1 MRNEQSVEIDR
12 PIAEVFDFAMK
23 NTVKW
28 VEIVVEDHVVED
40 KNNGDVGTTFHV
52 VTVEKGR
59 RMEFD
64 GVVTRHEP
72 PNISAVLLKGQYFD
86 LDLEYK
92 FEDLSGR
99 TRVTQV
105 SIAKGKGFTKV
116 MLFLLGWM
124 MKSAGRK
131 SLSKDF
137 ATLKHLL
144 ESGEGVA
151 SGSPDHSVGSGD
163 DG

>member
-1 MRNEQSVEIDR
+1 MQNEQSVEIDC
-12 PIAEVFDFAMK
+12 PIAEVFDFTINNA
-23 NTVKW
+23 VKW
-28 VEIVVEDHVVED
+28 VDIVVEDEVVED
-40 KNNGDVGTTFHV
+40 KNNGGVGTRFHV
-52 VTVEKGR
+52 VTIEKGR

-72 PNISAVLLKGQYFD
+72 PNVSAVLLKGQYFD
-86 LDLEYK
+86 LDIEYT

-105 SIAKGKGFTKV
+105 SSAKGKGFTKL

-131 SLSKDF
+131 SLERDF
-137 ATLKHLL
+137 ATLKRLL
-144 ESGEGVA
+144 ESGDGLT
-151 SGSPDHSVGSGD
+151 DHSTDRAS
-163 DG
+163 

>member
-1 MRNEQSVEIDR
+1 VRNEQSVEIDR
-12 PIAEVFDFAMK
+12 AIAEVFDFAI
-23 NTVKW
+23 NNSVKW
-28 VEIVVEDHVVED
+28 VEIVVEDEVIED
-40 KNNGDVGTTFHV
+40 KGNGGVGTTFHV
-52 VTVEKGR
+52 VTMEKGR

-72 PNISAVLLKGQYFD
+72 PNVSAVLLKGKYFD
-86 LDLEYK
+86 LDLEYR

-105 SIAKGKGFTKV
+105 SSAKGKGFTKV

-131 SLSKDF
+131 SLEKDF
-137 ATLKHLL
+137 ATLKRLL
-144 ESGEGVA
+144 ESGGDGVE
-151 SGSPDHSVGSGD
+151 
-163 DG
+163 